1 MKLVRLAL
9 CCALASS
16 FFIYV
21 PKAARAFDWPVGAAP
36 AQRAQAIKQ
45 DAHNAKMLA
54 LSAKSKKPISA
65 GAYLAVDLSNGKVLL
80 QKKPDKVYPL
90 ASTTKLMNA
99 VVTLENIDAKKNIT
113 LTDKML
119 APEGHSPSIFE
130 GLVISVHDLLQ
141 ASLIQSVNDAAES
154 LAWGLGKEK
163 FLGLMN
169 EKAKELKMAQT
180 VYVDTNGLDAKSR
193 STAADMAKL
202 LAYIQKNHPEILAT
216 TKNNNFWLP
225 DAQGQLL
232 KFVNLNNFYD
242 YPGFVGGKTGY
253 SPDAKQTFAAIF
265 NIKKKPV
272 AIILLHSSDYEA
284 DTFKILN
291 QLKK

>member
-1 MKLVRLAL
+1 MKILRLAIF
-9 CCALASS
+9 CALALFS
-16 FFIYV
+16 FICV
-21 PKAARAFDWPVGAAP
+21 PKAARAFDWPAGAAP
-36 AQRAQAIKQ
+36 AQRSQAAAQ
-45 DAHNAKMLA
+45 DAHNDKMLA

-80 QKKPDKVYPL
+80 QKKSDKAYPL

-99 VVTLENIDAKKNIT
+99 VITLENIDAKKTIT

-119 APEGHSPSIFE
+119 APAGRSPSIFE
-130 GLVISVHDLLQ
+130 GLVISVRDLLQ

-169 EKAKELKMAQT
+169 QKAKDLVMAKT
-180 VYVDTNGLDAKSR
+180 VYVDANGLDAKSR

-225 DAQGQLL
+225 NAQGELL
-232 KFVNLNNFYD
+232 KFANLNNFYD

-253 SPDAKQTFAAIF
+253 SPAAKQTFAAIF
-265 NIKKKPV
+265 NIKNKPV
-272 AIILLHSSDYEA
+272 AIVLLHSSDYEA